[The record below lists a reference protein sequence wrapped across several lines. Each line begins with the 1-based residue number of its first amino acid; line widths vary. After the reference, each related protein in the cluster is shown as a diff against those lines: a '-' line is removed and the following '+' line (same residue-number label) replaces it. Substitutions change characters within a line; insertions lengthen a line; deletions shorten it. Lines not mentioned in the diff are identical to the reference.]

1 MMCGQ
6 LPAVLTG
13 GECYYGHEC
22 DEGLDCFYGEGESSG
37 LCLTKDVPLGDP
49 CTEMD
54 QCANG
59 NECRDNICAAT
70 LVALDGG
77 CSMDNEC

>member
-13 GECYYGHEC
+13 EFCYYGYEC
-22 DEGLDCFYGEGESSG
+22 DEGLDCFYGEFSG

-49 CTEMD
+49 CTEMG

-59 NECRDNICAAT
+59 NECRDEICAAP
-70 LVALDGG
+70 LVAVGG
-77 CSMDNEC
+77 DCAETSDC

>member
-13 GECYYGHEC
+13 EFCYYGYEC
-22 DEGLDCFYGEGESSG
+22 DEGLDCFYGEFSG

-49 CTEMD
+49 CTEM
-54 QCANG
+54 G
-59 NECRDNICAAT
+59 
-70 LVALDGG
+70 
-77 CSMDNEC
+77 